1 MSKFIT
7 KSRLNKISQINSMWS
22 NLKDDEYI
30 SFGSSISAEE
40 KNKNRRNKN

>member
-7 KSRLNKISQINSMWS
+7 KSRLNKINHINSMLT

-30 SFGSSISAEE
+30 SFGSSILAEKE
-40 KNKNRRNKN
+40 LNKNNK